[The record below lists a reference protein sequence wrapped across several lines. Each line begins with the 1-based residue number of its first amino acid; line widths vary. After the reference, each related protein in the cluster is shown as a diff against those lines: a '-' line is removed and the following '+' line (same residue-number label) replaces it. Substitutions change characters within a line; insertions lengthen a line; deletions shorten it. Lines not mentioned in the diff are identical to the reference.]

1 MADNPLLEAAE
12 HGQSIWL
19 DNITRG
25 MIRDGSLQK
34 LIDEDGISG
43 VTSNPAIF
51 NKAMTR
57 GSDYDDQIRKLGAA
71 RSAIPKVAMMAA
83 PRKRDVSAARRTP
96 APSPRPTAR
105 PTRTEA
111 EMDIPTGTMKVN
123 AARFRATW
131 WPARGLVPM

>member
-1 MADNPLLEAAE
+1 MAKNPLLEAAE

-57 GSDYDDQIRKLGAA
+57 GSDYDDQIRKLGEEGKSAEQIFEIMAIEDIQGACDAFRPVYDRTNGTDGFVSLEVSPHLAQDTQATLQEA
-71 RSAIPKVAMMAA
+71 R
-83 PRKRDVSAARRTP
+83 RLSAA
-96 APSPRPTAR
+96 
-105 PTRTEA
+105 
-111 EMDIPTGTMKVN
+111 GTQLC
-123 AARFRATW
+123 
-131 WPARGLVPM
+131 GL